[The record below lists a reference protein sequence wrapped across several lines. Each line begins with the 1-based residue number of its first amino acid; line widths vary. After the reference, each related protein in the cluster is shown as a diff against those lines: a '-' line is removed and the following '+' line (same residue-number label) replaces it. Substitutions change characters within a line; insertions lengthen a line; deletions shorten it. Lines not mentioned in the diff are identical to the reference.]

1 LAKRF
6 AIVNQKGG
14 VGKTTSAINLG
25 AYMAD
30 LGCKVLLVDLDPQA
44 NATSG
49 FGLTGTARR
58 CVYEVLLGNASLAS
72 VTVKTGQDGLDIIP
86 SCKDLAGAEVELVS
100 QLAREARLQRGLDKG
115 DGNYD
120 VVLIDCPPSLGLL
133 TINAL
138 SAASDVLVP
147 VQCEYLALE
156 GLSQLVQTLELVRR
170 NLNPE
175 LTLFGLILTMFD
187 PRTNLSAQVVE
198 EVREHFPQTFDT
210 VIPRSVRLSEAP
222 SHGRTILQYDPN
234 SKGAKAYSKL
244 ARELL
249 TRLGVELPPVEEPP
263 PRKAPSTVAKKAATT
278 PRKTA
283 PAPRKA
289 ATGPNGRGKTTV
301 SAAGAKRAPRKPQPA
316 RR

>member
-1 LAKRF
+1 MAKRF

-25 AYMAD
+25 AYMAE
-30 LGCKVLLVDLDPQA
+30 LGSKVLLVDLDPQA

-49 FGLTGTARR
+49 FGIAGTVRR
-58 CVYEVLLGNASLAS
+58 CVYEVLLGNAALST
-72 VTVKTGQDGLDIIP
+72 VTVKTQHAGLDIIP

-100 QLAREARLQRGLDKG
+100 QLARESRLQKALDSG
-115 DGNYD
+115 DEKYD
-120 VVLIDCPPSLGLL
+120 IVLIDCPPSLGLL

-138 SAASDVLVP
+138 NAASDVLVP

-170 NLNPE
+170 NLNPN
-175 LTLFGLILTMFD
+175 LNLFGLILTMFD

-198 EVREHFPQTFDT
+198 EVREHFPQTFET

-234 SKGAKAYSKL
+234 SKGAKAYGKL

-249 TRLGVELPPVEEPP
+249 IRLGVELPPVAEPA
-263 PRKAPSTVAKKAATT
+263 RKARAT
-278 PRKTA
+278 A
-283 PAPRKA
+283 
-289 ATGPNGRGKTTV
+289 NGRGKTTV
-301 SAAGAKRAPRKPQPA
+301 SAGGAKRASRTS
-316 RR
+316 